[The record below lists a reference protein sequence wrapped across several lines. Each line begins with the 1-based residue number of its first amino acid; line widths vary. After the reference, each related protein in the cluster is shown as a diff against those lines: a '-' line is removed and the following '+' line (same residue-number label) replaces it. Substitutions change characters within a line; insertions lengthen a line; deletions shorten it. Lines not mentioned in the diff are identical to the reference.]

1 MAYQDEPSQKKKDW
15 KDIQMQWQLK
25 NIFAKDLQNM

>member
-1 MAYQDEPSQKKKDW
+1 MNQVKKKKDW